1 MDKRHLGT
9 ISILVKD
16 RHSQAPDINQLLT
29 DHGNIILARLGLNVQ
44 PRCIDHCKAMIT
56 VVVEGSSKEISELTK
71 KLDEIYGI
79 VAKSKIM
86 TD

>member
-16 RHSQAPDINQLLT
+16 RHSQAPDINQILT

-56 VVVEGSSKEISELTK
+56 IVVEGSSKEISELTK

-79 VAKSKIM
+79 VAKSNIL

>member
-9 ISILVKD
+9 VSILVKD
-16 RHSQAPDINQLLT
+16 RHSQAPDINQILT

-44 PRCIDHCKAMIT
+44 PRCIEHCKAMIT
-56 VVVEGSSKEISELTK
+56 IAVEGSSKEIGELTK

-79 VAKSKIM
+79 VAKSNIM